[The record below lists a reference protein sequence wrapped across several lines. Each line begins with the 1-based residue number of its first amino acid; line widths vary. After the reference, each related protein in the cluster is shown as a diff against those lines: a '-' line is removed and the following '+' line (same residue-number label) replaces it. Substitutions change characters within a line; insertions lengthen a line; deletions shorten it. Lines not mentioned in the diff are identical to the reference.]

1 MATHM
6 TSSYPPGMFM
16 AGSYWISHQYLDTFD
31 SDRLIE
37 ALVASEEIGRPFLWT
52 SDLQPYFEAFKR
64 HCGTIQPPRGASRP
78 EVFFRFDDHGREVEK
93 MVRQAEALFNLSQL
107 MFALYHGQHKT
118 STFGDL
124 NNPQLNNPEVNPNRV
139 VPVRDISE
147 HGFNKIA
154 DQEKGSGTACRRAL
168 HDLCCDIFE
177 AAGLEVIFSMFKHD
191 HMKIIKQKCLD
202 ALTNILCVPVIEE
215 YVLRQQSWFLRET
228 INLIRCGKT
237 DEKLQQDV
245 VPSISVLDRLI
256 GLV

>member
-1 MATHM
+1 VD
-6 TSSYPPGMFM
+6 SPP
-16 AGSYWISHQYLDTFD
+16 YDIIL
-31 SDRLIE
+31 
-37 ALVASEEIGRPFLWT
+37 
-52 SDLQPYFEAFKR
+52 
-64 HCGTIQPPRGASRP
+64 
-78 EVFFRFDDHGREVEK
+78 
-93 MVRQAEALFNLSQL
+93 
-107 MFALYHGQHKT
+107 KT

-215 YVLRQQSWFLRET
+215 YVLRVSHFQLSQSQNYSCNAIVFPYFIT
-228 INLIRCGKT
+228 ILNFFSNSPGFY
-237 DEKLQQDV
+237 EKL
-245 VPSISVLDRLI
+245 SI
-256 GLV
+256 